1 MKFLNNL
8 SMAKKLI
15 IFTII
20 AVAGL
25 CIVGYIGISSL
36 MQTTDTLNDMYDYN
50 LQNIVKIDD
59 LRANTILYS
68 RTVVNHMAARNAEYR
83 ANWEKTMAE
92 QDKDVQESLKQIMVR
107 TDVGKETV
115 VKIENEWNDYT
126 TAVQGLVKL
135 VNEGKMDEARDYRDK
150 ETLTRLD
157 TVTATIEEYQKFII
171 ELAETAKKNSDAQA
185 ANAFT
190 AMILISLIVAVIL
203 IGFAVILTRSI
214 TGPLN
219 RVVEMLN
226 ELTKGHLSIRL
237 SLDQKDELGVMAS
250 TMDNYVEKL
259 QKNLIGTLQ
268 KVAKGEKN
276 IQLIP
281 AADDQDEIAPAV
293 NTMITTIESV
303 VGEVNGLIAD
313 AQEGN
318 LKTRGKPE
326 QFVGSYREIIEGINN
341 MLEAITTP
349 LNEAL
354 RVADLFAHAKF
365 GSRFDESVEVR
376 GDLIAL
382 KEGLNTV
389 GRELSL
395 VIREV
400 SDQVGALTASAEE
413 AAASVEEVTAGA
425 ATLAQSS
432 GLVSTNAESS
442 VRSVEQVLNAMEDLS
457 SSVATIATKVDAVS
471 KLSQEANTLSTNGVN
486 QAGVAE
492 KGITA
497 INESVNDVGSIIVEI
512 RSQMNEI
519 GKIVD
524 IIGDIADQTNLLALN
539 AAIEAARAG
548 DAGMGFAVVANE
560 VKTLAQESQG
570 SAENIGQIIAS
581 LQQQS
586 ERAAKAMDQATTE
599 VSKGSDA
606 ITETIQFFHTI
617 ADQVEDISQNMVEV
631 ASLSEEGAAA
641 VEEITASIS
650 EVKNLSELTAQ
661 EAIGSSAASE
671 EASAALNQI
680 STVISDL
687 SVIATRINSSMDRLN
702 G

>member
-1 MKFLNNL
+1 
-8 SMAKKLI
+8 MAKKMV

-20 AVAGL
+20 ALAGL
-25 CIVGYIGISSL
+25 CIVGYIGISNL
-36 MQTTDTLNDMYDYN
+36 NQTTSTLDDMYEYN
-50 LQNIVKIDD
+50 LKNIMYIDE
-59 LRANTILYS
+59 LEANTILYS
-68 RTVVNHMAARNAEYR
+68 RTVINHMAARNAEYR
-83 ANWEKTMAE
+83 AKWEKTME
-92 QDKDVQESLKQIMVR
+92 QQSTDVLDSLKKIMVR
-107 TDVGKETV
+107 TDVGKETII
-115 VKIENEWNDYT
+115 KIEKEWVDYT
-126 TAVQGLVKL
+126 TSVQGLVDL
-135 VNEGKMDEARDYRDK
+135 VNAGKMDEARDFRDK
-150 ETLTRLD
+150 ETLPRLEA
-157 TVTATIEEYQKFII
+157 VTATIEEYQSFIV
-171 ELAETAKKNSDAQA
+171 ELAETAKKNSDVAA
-185 ANAFT
+185 ANAF
-190 AMILISLIVAVIL
+190 MSIVLIAAIIVIIL

-214 TGPLN
+214 TGPLS
-219 RVVEMLN
+219 RVVEMLE
-226 ELTKGHLSIRL
+226 ELSKGHFGMRL
-237 SLDQKDELGVMAS
+237 SLDQTDELGVMAS
-250 TMDNYVEKL
+250 TMDNYADKL
-259 QKNLIGTLQ
+259 QKYLIGTLQ

-276 IQLIP
+276 ISLIP
-281 AADDQDEIAPAV
+281 AADDRDEIAPAV
-293 NTMITTIESV
+293 NTMITTIDSV

-341 MLEAITTP
+341 MLQAITVP

-365 GSRFDESVEVR
+365 GSRFDESVEVK

-400 SDQVGALTASAEE
+400 SDQVGALTASSEE

-442 VRSVEQVLNAMEDLS
+442 VKSVEQVLNAMEDLS

-471 KLSQEANTLSTNGVN
+471 RLSQEANTLSTNGVT

-497 INESVNDVGSIIVEI
+497 INDSVNDVGSIIVEI

-586 ERAAKAMDQATTE
+586 ERAAKAMDQATSE

-680 STVISDL
+680 STVISEL
-687 SVIATRINSSMDRLN
+687 SVIATRINGSMDRLN

>member
-1 MKFLNNL
+1 
-8 SMAKKLI
+8 MAKKMV

-25 CIVGYIGISSL
+25 SIVGYIGLSNL
-36 MQTTDTLNDMYDYN
+36 MQTTDTLDDMYEYN
-50 LQNIVKIDD
+50 LQNIVHIDD
-59 LRANTILYS
+59 LRANMILYS

-83 ANWEKTMAE
+83 ANWEKMMQE
-92 QDKDVQESLKQIMVR
+92 QDKDVHESLGRIMVR
-107 TDVGKETV
+107 TDVGKVTI
-115 VKIENEWNDYT
+115 VKIETEWTEYT
-126 TAVQGLVKL
+126 TAVKGLVDL
-135 VNEGKMDEARDYRDK
+135 VNAGKIDEARDYRDAK
-150 ETLTRLD
+150 TLPALEKVIA
-157 TVTATIEEYQKFII
+157 TVEGYQAFIV
-171 ELAETAKKNSDAQA
+171 ELAETANKNGEASA
-185 ANAFT
+185 ASAFNAV
-190 AMILISLIVAVIL
+190 ILIVVIVAVIL
-203 IGFAVILTRSI
+203 IAFATILTRSI
-214 TGPLN
+214 TGPLS
-219 RVVEMLN
+219 RVVEMLE
-226 ELTKGHLSIRL
+226 ELSKGHLGMRL
-237 SLDQKDELGVMAS
+237 SLNQKDELGLMAA
-250 TMDNYVEKL
+250 TMDNFAEKL

-268 KVAKGEKN
+268 LVAKGEKN
-276 IQLIP
+276 ISLIP
-281 AADDQDEIAPAV
+281 VVDDQDEISPAV
-293 NTMITTIESV
+293 NTMITTIDSV

-318 LKTRGKPE
+318 LRTRGKPD
-326 QFVGSYREIIEGINN
+326 QFVGSYRDIIVGINN
-341 MLEAITTP
+341 MLDAINTP

-365 GSRFDESVEVR
+365 GTRFDDSVEVK

-382 KEGLNTV
+382 KDGLNTV

-400 SDQVGALTASAEE
+400 SEQVGSLTASAEE
-413 AAASVEEVTAGA
+413 AAASVEEITAGA
-425 ATLAQSS
+425 ASVAQSS
-432 GLVSTNAESS
+432 SLVSSNAETS
-442 VRSVEQVLNAMEDLS
+442 VTSVEQVLNAMEDLS
-457 SSVATIATKVDAVS
+457 TSVSTIATKVDGVS
-471 KLSQEANTLSTNGVN
+471 RLSQEAATLSTNGVE
-486 QAGVAE
+486 QAGAAE

-497 INESVNDVGSIIVEI
+497 INGAVNDVGSIIVEI

-581 LQQQS
+581 LQKQS
-586 ERAAKAMDQATTE
+586 ERAAKAMEQATTE

-617 ADQVEDISQNMVEV
+617 ADQIENISQDMVEV

-641 VEEITASIS
+641 VEEITASVS
-650 EVKNLSELTAQ
+650 EVKSLSEQTAQ
-661 EAIGSSAASE
+661 EAVSSSAASE
-671 EASAALNQI
+671 ESSAALNQV
-680 STVISDL
+680 STVIADL
-687 SVIATRINSSMDRLN
+687 SVIATRINESMDRLN

>member
-1 MKFLNNL
+1 MKLLNNL
-8 SMAKKLI
+8 SMAKKMV

-20 AVAGL
+20 ALAGL
-25 CIVGYIGISSL
+25 CIVGYIGISNLS
-36 MQTTDTLNDMYDYN
+36 QTTSTLDDMYEYN
-50 LQNIVKIDD
+50 LKNIMYIDE
-59 LRANTILYS
+59 LEANTILYS

-83 ANWEKTMAE
+83 ANWEKTME
-92 QDKDVQESLKQIMVR
+92 KQNTDVLDSLKKIMVR
-107 TDVGKETV
+107 TDVGKETI
-115 VKIENEWNDYT
+115 VKIEEEWIDYT
-126 TAVQGLVKL
+126 TAVKGLVDL
-135 VNEGKMDEARDYRDK
+135 VNAGKMDEARDFRDK
-150 ETLTRLD
+150 ETLPRLEA
-157 TVTATIEEYQKFII
+157 VTNTIEGYQSFIV
-171 ELAETAKKNSDAQA
+171 ELAETAKKNSDVAA
-185 ANAFT
+185 ANAFM
-190 AMILISLIVAVIL
+190 AIMLIAVIIAIIL
-203 IGFAVILTRSI
+203 IGFAFILTRSI
-214 TGPLN
+214 TGPLS
-219 RVVEMLN
+219 RVVEMLG
-226 ELTKGHLSIRL
+226 ELSKGHLGMRL
-237 SLDQKDELGVMAS
+237 SLDQTDELGIMAS
-250 TMDNYVEKL
+250 TMDNYAEKL

-268 KVAKGEKN
+268 MVAKGEKN

-293 NTMITTIESV
+293 NTMITTIDSV

-313 AQEGN
+313 AQEGK

-326 QFVGSYREIIEGINN
+326 QFVGSYRDIIAGINN
-341 MLEAITTP
+341 MLEAITIP

-365 GSRFDESVEVR
+365 GTRFDESVEVK

-389 GRELSL
+389 GRELSV

-432 GLVSTNAESS
+432 NMVSTNAETS
-442 VRSVEQVLNAMEDLS
+442 VKSVEQVLNAMEDLS
-457 SSVATIATKVDAVS
+457 SSVSTIATKVDSVS
-471 KLSQEANTLSTNGVN
+471 RLSQEANTLSTNGVT

-492 KGITA
+492 KGIAA

-586 ERAAKAMDQATTE
+586 ERAAKAMEQATSE

-606 ITETIQFFHTI
+606 ITDTIQFFHTI

-661 EAIGSSAASE
+661 EAVGSSAASE

-680 STVISDL
+680 STVISEL
-687 SVIATRINSSMDRLN
+687 SVIATRINGSMDRLN